1 MTEGAWMAFS
11 SADHFLR
18 SVFGWKPTQG
28 LMLAFSEPR
37 ELQMH
42 HGFFL
47 MFVQSWFFYNQHI
60 LFLLRRKKI
69 NGKASIIWAS
79 DDKSH
84 SSPGSTRHSLRPEE
98 DRVHLDTRAIKLC
111 GTTITVLW
119 RCFGCQDESQRKLA
133 MASHKGLNR
142 FMPQTHT
149 ASTNHICN
157 LPCLIGPHAWGGRQY
172 TSTSNCPALAGH
184 WRLMQASRN
193 ELWD

>member
-37 ELQMH
+37 ELPMH
-42 HGFFL
+42 HVSFFFL
-47 MFVQSWFFYNQHI
+47 NVCTVLIFLQSAHI
-60 LFLLRRKKI
+60 IFIMEKKI

-79 DDKSH
+79 DDKPH
-84 SSPGSTRHSLRPEE
+84 SSPGSTRHSLRPGE
-98 DRVHLDTRAIKLC
+98 DRVHLDTRAIKPC
-111 GTTITVLW
+111 GTTITV
-119 RCFGCQDESQRKLA
+119 GCQDASQRKLA
-133 MASHKGLNR
+133 MASHKGLSR

-149 ASTNHICN
+149 ASTSHICS
-157 LPCLIGPHAWGGRQY
+157 LPCLIGPHVRGGRQY

-184 WRLMQASRN
+184 WRLTASPT
-193 ELWD
+193 